1 MTTVNHT
8 TNSHPGLLVTG
19 AGDEIEIEI
28 ELIGGRTLRMSAS
41 GDELGAWPI
50 EECHIEPDPAR
61 HGSFRVKVDGD
72 DAVFT
77 PTDPV
82 GFRALVSRILDD
94 EAAAVPESPSPAV
107 GALPTAG
114 PVAADDPVAFLFGS
128 SPPPQPQPELV
139 FEDWSDPDDAP
150 PPETSTPVT
159 EDQELFDFEDSPV
172 DPSSESDAAEVADV
186 GFAAPSVA
194 DVPEIRVV
202 TDVSADDAVVED
214 DATDIERWEDEL
226 FATESDTDDSSVLE
240 AQADAD
246 PAAVLDLEPAP
257 DFEPVSDV
265 VSMADVEPVPGL
277 ESVSDLEPVSDVE
290 SVSDFGPI
298 EGERATDLRDEEELR
313 GRFGGS
319 ALDRLSA
326 AIGSMKAHASTD
338 HDPDSGDEEYELGP
352 NTVAEDVLTTQRTL
366 RDHRLKSAA
375 RGKYLKWTGFGVG
388 ALLVIAFFVFLTPR
402 AISFVQNY
410 EGDAE
415 PPPTLPVTETTVAP
429 TTTVPSDTESPAT
442 TTPIAGDGTIFDRPA
457 PDFISTWNATGG
469 PIDPVLEFDAFPP
482 LGPFEE
488 RFTPFLALTAVVHPD
503 GTLDDFSLVVDPSGP
518 TEYDRIGIQ
527 ALGVAIATVEPERS
541 PEGRATL
548 LGQLGLNVRQPLLDG
563 IDGTVETDGLV
574 YRLVYDNATTL
585 LTLTVSP
592 A

>member
-19 AGDEIEIEI
+19 TGDEIEIEI

-61 HGSFRVKVDGD
+61 QGSFRVKVDGD

-82 GFRALVSRILDD
+82 GFRGLVNRILDD
-94 EAAAVPESPSPAV
+94 EVAAVPESPSPSV
-107 GALPTAG
+107 GAVPTAA

-128 SPPPQPQPELV
+128 SPPPPPQPELV

-159 EDQELFDFEDSPV
+159 EDQDFFDFEDSPV
-172 DPSSESDAAEVADV
+172 DPSSESDADEVADV
-186 GFAAPSVA
+186 GFAAPFVA
-194 DVPEIRVV
+194 EDPEIPVV
-202 TDVSADDAVVED
+202 TAVSADDAVVED
-214 DATDIERWEDEL
+214 DATDIDRWEDEL
-226 FATESDTDDSSVLE
+226 FATEPDTDDSTVVE
-240 AQADAD
+240 AHADAD
-246 PAAVLDLEPAP
+246 PPAVRDLELAP
-257 DFEPVSDV
+257 DSLSDV
-265 VSMADVEPVPGL
+265 
-277 ESVSDLEPVSDVE
+277 ESVSGLEPVSDVE
-290 SVSDFGPI
+290 SAPDFEPVSGLESVPDFGPI
-298 EGERATDLRDEEELR
+298 EGERPSDLREEEELR

-338 HDPDSGDEEYELGP
+338 HDPDSGGEEYELGP

-375 RGKYLKWTGFGVG
+375 RGKYLRWTGFGVG
-388 ALLVIAFFVFLTPR
+388 ALLVIVFFVVLTPR

-429 TTTVPSDTESPAT
+429 TTTVPAEAEAPAT
-442 TTPIAGDGTIFDRPA
+442 TTPIVGDGTIFDRPA
-457 PDFISTWNATGG
+457 PDFFATWNATGG

-503 GTLDDFSLVVDPSGP
+503 GTLDDFSLVVDPNGP

-527 ALGVAIATVEPERS
+527 ALGVAIATVEPGRS

-592 A
+592 P